1 MFSYYKQIINKEVH
15 ANQINVTN
23 NKINYIARSKNFVRT
38 LFQKDY
44 NKNTEKIYIIRI
56 KK

>member
-1 MFSYYKQIINKEVH
+1 MFSQYKQIINKEVH

-44 NKNTEKIYIIRI
+44 NKNTEKI
-56 KK
+56 